1 MAQLPDAPRLF
12 DPSYET
18 LLDDEAAID
27 VKLTEQMLSLSR
39 TVLADTGQ
47 VRRSVH
53 AKSHGLLIGTMR
65 VHAGLAHEY
74 AQGLFARPA
83 TYPVV
88 LRLSTTPGDMLD
100 DKISTPRGL
109 GLKIIGVEGERLPD
123 SRNDV
128 TQNFV
133 LGNSPAF
140 NVRDAAHFIGNVRHL
155 GLMTDRSETVKRA
168 VSAVTRTTEALLE
181 KVGMQSAT
189 LTTYA
194 GQARTHILGDTFY
207 SQAPVL
213 YGDYAAKVCVAPVS
227 SNLRALSEAPVEL
240 GGTRDGL
247 REAVRAF
254 FAGEGGIW
262 EFCVQLW
269 TDPDSMPIEDASVQ
283 WPQNKSPYAA
293 VATITVEAQD
303 SWSDA
308 RVAAIDEAMTF
319 SPWRGLAAHRPLGSV
334 MRARRQAYES
344 SARLRSEVTGR
355 SIAEP
360 RSAADL
366 PN

>member
-1 MAQLPDAPRLF
+1 MVQLPDTPIRF
-12 DPSYET
+12 DPSFET
-18 LLDDEAAID
+18 PLDDEPAINA
-27 VKLTEQMLSLSR
+27 KLTEQMLSLSR
-39 TVLADTGQ
+39 TVLSDTGH

-53 AKSHGLLIGTMR
+53 AKSHGLLTGTMH
-65 VHAGLAHEY
+65 VHEGLSREY

-83 TYPVV
+83 EYPVV

-109 GLKIIGVEGERLPD
+109 ALKIIGVEGERLPGSED
-123 SRNDV
+123 DV

-140 NVRDAAHFIGNVRHL
+140 NVRDAAQFLGNVRHL
-155 GLMTDRSETVKRA
+155 GSMTDRSETVKRA
-168 VSAVTRTTEALLE
+168 VSAVTRTTEAILE
-181 KVGMQSAT
+181 KVGIQSAT

-207 SQAPVL
+207 SQVPLL
-213 YGDYAAKVCVAPVS
+213 YGDHAAKVCVAPCS
-227 SNLRALSEAPVEL
+227 ENLRTLTEAPVEL
-240 GGTRDGL
+240 AGTRDGL

-254 FAGEGGIW
+254 FAGQGGTW
-262 EFCVQLW
+262 EFRVQLW
-269 TDPDSMPIEDASVQ
+269 TDRDSMPIEDASVQ
-283 WPQNKSPYAA
+283 WPQDKSPYVA
-293 VATITVEAQD
+293 VATITVQAQD
-303 SWSDA
+303 SWSDGK
-308 RVAAIDEAMTF
+308 VAAIDEGLTF

-334 MRARRQAYES
+334 MRARRLAYES

-355 SIAEP
+355 AIAEP

-366 PN
+366 PA

>member
-1 MAQLPDAPRLF
+1 MVQLPDAPIRF
-12 DPSYET
+12 DPSFET
-18 LLDDEAAID
+18 PLDDEPLINA
-27 VKLTEQMLSLSR
+27 KLTEQMLGLSR
-39 TVLADTGQ
+39 TVLSDTGH

-53 AKSHGLLIGTMR
+53 AKSHGLLTGTMQ
-65 VHAGLAHEY
+65 VHDALPHEY
-74 AQGLFARPA
+74 AQGLFARPGE
-83 TYPVV
+83 YPVV

-109 GLKIIGVEGERLPD
+109 GLKIIGVAGARLPGSED
-123 SRNDV
+123 DV

-140 NVRDAAHFIGNVRHL
+140 NVRDAAQFVGNVRHL
-155 GLMTDRSETVKRA
+155 GSMTGRSETVKRA
-168 VSAVTRTTEALLE
+168 ISAVTRTTEAVLE

-207 SQAPVL
+207 SQVPVL
-213 YGDYAAKVCVAPVS
+213 YGDYAAKICVAPVS
-227 SNLRALSEAPVEL
+227 ENLRALSEAPVEL
-240 GGTRDGL
+240 AGTRDGL

-254 FAGEGGIW
+254 FARQGGTW
-262 EFCVQLW
+262 EFRVQLW
-269 TDPDSMPIEDASVQ
+269 TDPQTMPIEDASVQ
-283 WPQNKSPYAA
+283 WPQDRSPYLA

-303 SWSDA
+303 SWSEA
-308 RVAAIDEAMTF
+308 RVAAIDEGLTF

-334 MRARRQAYES
+334 MRARRMAYES
-344 SARLRSEVTGR
+344 SARLRSEVIGR
-355 SIAEP
+355 SIVEP

-366 PN
+366 PG

>member
-1 MAQLPDAPRLF
+1 MTQRPVAPIPF

-18 LLDDEAAID
+18 QLDDEPAVNA
-27 VKLTEQMLSLSR
+27 KLTEQMLGLSR
-39 TVLADTGQ
+39 TVLADTGH

-53 AKSHGLLIGTMR
+53 AKGHGLLLGTMR
-65 VHAGLAHEY
+65 VHDHLAREH
-74 AQGLFARPA
+74 AQGMFARPA
-83 TYPVV
+83 EYPVV

-109 GLKIIGVEGERLPD
+109 ALKIIGVEGERLPD
-123 SRNDV
+123 SEHDV

-140 NVRDAAHFIGNVRHL
+140 NVRTSKQFVGNVRHL
-155 GLMTDRSETVKRA
+155 GSMTDRSETVKRA
-168 VSAVTRTTEALLE
+168 ISAVSQTAEAILE
-181 KVGMQSAT
+181 KVGIHSAT

-194 GQARTHILGDTFY
+194 GQAKTHILGDTFY

-227 SNLRALSEAPVEL
+227 DNLRALSEAPIEL
-240 GGTRDGL
+240 AGTRDGL
-247 REAVRAF
+247 REAVQAF
-254 FAGEGGIW
+254 FAREGGTW
-262 EFCVQLW
+262 EFRVQLW
-269 TDPDSMPIEDASVQ
+269 TDADAMPIEDASVQ
-283 WPQNKSPYAA
+283 WPEDESPYVA

-303 SWSDA
+303 SWSEP
-308 RVAAIDEAMTF
+308 RVAAIDEGLTF

-334 MRARRQAYES
+334 MRARRLAYES

-355 SIAEP
+355 PIAEP
-360 RSAADL
+360 HSAADL
-366 PN
+366 LG